1 MSVYKELD
9 PTAEHR
15 IQFAFKGKRDYI
27 CKVNIP
33 NIAYPGQHIDIDIP
47 HGSMDY
53 IIIPDAIKI
62 TFNLYIESTD
72 RAHSVVNNLIRVP
85 VKEKVLMPGSTD
97 IDSINNSDIYDT
109 YKDFYLSEKKREDKL
124 LQCIQSS
131 NGLKA
136 RLGGKKADGNA
147 PTLATQK
154 NAIKKTFDKRFCNTV
169 RF

>member
-1 MSVYKELD
+1 
-9 PTAEHR
+9 
-15 IQFAFKGKRDYI
+15 
-27 CKVNIP
+27 
-33 NIAYPGQHIDIDIP
+33 
-47 HGSMDY
+47 MDY

-124 LQCIQSS
+124 LQCIQST